1 MTFVITA
8 VDQIRLTVARRRTV
22 RRLAQSRGEVGQGKE
37 GGVNFFREFAV
48 HLRFVAYTLPLG
60 VVLERFPVGGSRFPA
75 RVLKNVDQ
83 GVSLVRLVAAR
94 PIRNVFRAVAST
106 ELHGVL
112 ADARQQLS
120 ELPGGCRVSAP
131 LVDPC

>member
-48 HLRFVAYTLPLG
+48 HLRCVAYTLPLG
-60 VVLERFPVGGSRFPA
+60 VVLERFPVGASLFQA
-75 RVLKNVDQ
+75 RVLTNGYE
-83 GVSLVRLVAAR
+83 GVAVLRHGGGR
-94 PIRNVFRAVAST
+94 PIRNVFPAVAF
-106 ELHGVL
+106 
-112 ADARQQLS
+112 QW
-120 ELPGGCRVSAP
+120 C
-131 LVDPC
+131 